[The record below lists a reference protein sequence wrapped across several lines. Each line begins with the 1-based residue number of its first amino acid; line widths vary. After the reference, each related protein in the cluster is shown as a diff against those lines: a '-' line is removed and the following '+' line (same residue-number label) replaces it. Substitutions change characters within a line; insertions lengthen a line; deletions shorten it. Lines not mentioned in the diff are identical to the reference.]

1 MINLILDRCLEE
13 IRAGRATV
21 ADCLAEYPDFEDEL
35 EPLLRLALQ
44 LGSVPDI
51 QPSTAF
57 RLKTR
62 ARLLSLP
69 DPPPAED
76 LRRRLRKRGRI
87 PGVARIFERLKRLLR
102 GSIHAVTLF
111 L

>member
-1 MINLILDRCLEE
+1 MINMILDRCLEE
-13 IRAGRATV
+13 IHAGRATV
-21 ADCLAEYPDFEDEL
+21 ADCLAQYPDFEDEL

-51 QPSTAF
+51 EPSTAF

-69 DPPPAED
+69 DPPPVED
-76 LRRRLRKRGRI
+76 LPQRLRKRGI
-87 PGVARIFERLKRLLR
+87 PGVAKIFERLKRLLR

-111 L
+111 F